1 MWDEKTP
8 NREYL
13 PDYAPGSMSTGP
25 FAESATASVILRC
38 RDLATAVP
46 WYRECLG
53 WAPVSS
59 GSQGSD
65 HHVTFSVGGL
75 LISLWELPV
84 GVEPAQA
91 GIRGA
96 YVAVFVHDD
105 LEHLRDRLIERGV
118 PARRIIEA
126 GDFRSF
132 RFSDPDGN
140 VFEVTSSVR
149 STSSTVSS

>member
-1 MWDEKTP
+1 
-8 NREYL
+8 
-13 PDYAPGSMSTGP
+13 MSTGA
-25 FAESATASVILRC
+25 FEAATASVILRC
-38 RDLATAVP
+38 RDLGTTVP

-59 GSQGSD
+59 GSEGGD

-96 YVAVFVHDD
+96 YVAMYVHEN
-105 LEHLRDRLIERGV
+105 LERLRDRLTERGV
-118 PARRIIEA
+118 AARAIIDA

-140 VFEVTSSVR
+140 VFEVTSSVA
-149 STSSTVSS
+149 STPAPTS